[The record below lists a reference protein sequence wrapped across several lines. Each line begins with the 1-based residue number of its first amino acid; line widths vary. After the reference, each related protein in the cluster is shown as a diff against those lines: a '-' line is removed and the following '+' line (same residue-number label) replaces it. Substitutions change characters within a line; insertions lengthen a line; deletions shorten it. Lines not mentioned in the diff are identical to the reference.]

1 MGRNNGQL
9 DDKLLA
15 RIVSVLSERVDTL
28 LEDAAAK
35 LNLKSLL
42 LLIEELC
49 QLCHVQLNH
58 LNEDNIRFDLIRLI

>member
-58 LNEDNIRFDLIRLI
+58 LNEDNIRFDLNRLI